1 MSFQTSTFSPEKEET
16 VKRLMW
22 KQETLNK
29 KIMKLI
35 REIAEYNKIH
45 LELQALTNG
54 SESLK
59 LKAPVLKM

>member
-1 MSFQTSTFSPEKEET
+1 MNFYLRT
-16 VKRLMW
+16 VIKLMH

-29 KIMKLI
+29 KMMKLI
-35 REIAEYNKIH
+35 REMTEYNKIH

>member
-1 MSFQTSTFSPEKEET
+1 
-16 VKRLMW
+16 MW

-54 SESLK
+54 LESLK
-59 LKAPVLKM
+59 LKPPVLKM